1 MEPNIDLKN
10 IWKQHSSEQ
19 PDKTELLSKLKRY
32 KKANLRK
39 IALTNIALLLTCGFI
54 IFVWIYFQPQYI
66 STKIGIILCVL
77 GMLLYLWFYNRLTR
91 CLKTID
97 STDST
102 HDYVQNLQ
110 ALVVKQKFMQTTMLS
125 VYFAMLSIGLCLYFF
140 EYTTRMTLF
149 WGCFTYSV
157 TLGWLAFNWFYFR
170 PRVIKKER
178 GKLDALIQTFK
189 SINTQWQE

>member
-125 VYFAMLSIGLCLYFF
+125 LYFAMLSIGLCLYFF
-140 EYTTRMTLF
+140 EYTTMMTLF
-149 WGCFTYSV
+149 WGCFTYIV

>member
-19 PDKTELLSKLKRY
+19 PDKTELLAKLKRY
-32 KKANLRK
+32 KKAHLRK
-39 IALTNIALLLTCGFI
+39 IALTNIVLLLTCGFI

-110 ALVVKQKFMQTTMLS
+110 ALVVEQKFMQTTMLS

-140 EYTTRMTLF
+140 EYTTMMTLF
-149 WGCFTYSV
+149 WGCFTYIV

-170 PRVIKKER
+170 PRVIKKEQ

>member
-19 PDKTELLSKLKRY
+19 PDKTELLAKLKRY

-110 ALVVKQKFMQTTMLS
+110 ALVVEQKFMQTTMLS

-140 EYTTRMTLF
+140 EYTTMMTLF

-170 PRVIKKER
+170 PRVIKKEQ